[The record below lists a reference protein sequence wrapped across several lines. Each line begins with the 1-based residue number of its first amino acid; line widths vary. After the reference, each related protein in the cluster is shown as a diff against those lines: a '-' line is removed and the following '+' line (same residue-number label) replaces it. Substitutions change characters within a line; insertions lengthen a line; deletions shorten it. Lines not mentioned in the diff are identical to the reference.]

1 MHRQTIHYGHIVR
14 FGTEDVIDEGVT
26 GYLFTPGDT
35 QDLVRALRKA
45 LALTPEQRAAMGR
58 AGREKMEKQ
67 FNRNIVIEKYMRE
80 VEQA

>member
-1 MHRQTIHYGHIVR
+1 
-14 FGTEDVIDEGVT
+14 
-26 GYLFTPGDT
+26 
-35 QDLVRALRKA
+35 
-45 LALTPEQRAAMGR
+45 MGR